1 MGRANAEGRCR
12 GQMQRVDVKGSAKG
26 RCKRQTQ
33 HTDAQSGRLSMAL
46 CIDAFSVLMSL
57 AGILM
62 SAA

>member
-1 MGRANAEGRCR
+1 
-12 GQMQRVDVKGSAKG
+12 MQRVDVKGSAKG

-57 AGILM
+57 AGYSCQQHSERTSGRQL
-62 SAA
+62 